1 MGAICFF
8 DGYLLNMKEP
18 RMTAKGNTVQS
29 FGLPVLTTPAA
40 QQNTDRYSIFNF
52 VAFGDTAEQLAKEYQ
67 AGKTYAHIQGA
78 PHIEKYVDSTGAE
91 KKSVSFWA
99 NKVYC
104 YSKSQ
109 TSGKDP
115 APMPSGAP
123 KRNRQYDDF
132 EDVPYD

>member
-29 FGLPVLTTPAA
+29 FGLSVLTTPAA

-99 NKVYC
+99 NKVHC

-109 TSGKDP
+109 TSGKAP
-115 APMPSGAP
+115 SPMPSGAP